1 MPPVPP
7 RALVVGA
14 ALLAGAVAWPRLP
27 DVAAADAPAGL
38 FSAAR
43 ALVHIAEWAKTPRPN
58 GSAAHAAVVAGA
70 EAELTGLGFVV
81 EREYVPGKRPLTNL
95 VAHAPGQPTAG
106 GVWLVAHTD
115 SVPES
120 PGAAD
125 DGLGL
130 GVVVEAARA
139 LSHAGVPAD
148 LHVLLTD
155 GEELGLLGAIAH
167 VDAHPEATRRIVL
180 NVEARGTEGPAYMFQ
195 LAGASPALLEVW
207 RQAGCGAQATSLAR
221 TVYDQLPND
230 TDFSVFRR
238 AGYWGYDFALI
249 GGAHRYHSAEDTPA
263 NLDPRSVQQ
272 MGDCVVGLAQG
283 WLGRPRESTDATRVY
298 FQVPGGTVVS
308 PPWVIQLLGA
318 AAVLALPRPRFWS
331 PVAGAAAW
339 LGALIV
345 AFLAGFGLLGVA
357 LATRADFWERD
368 AEMVGAG
375 GWYLAAGAVGSL
387 VAFGAGRLAARPLR
401 AWGWHAAV
409 VVLAALAALAVPTAG
424 YVLVPGAFVSVLL
437 ARGRPGLAVIPA
449 VLAGLLVTPVLYAI
463 YPALT
468 TRMLPILAVV
478 PVLMLAWM
486 LGPTAAARSPGPA
499 APSVALPRR
508 GPTSA

>member
-1 MPPVPP
+1 VPPVPP
-7 RALVVGA
+7 RALLVGA

-27 DVAAADAPAGL
+27 DVAAADAPEDH

-43 ALVHIAEWAKTPRPN
+43 AMVHIGEWATAPRPN

-70 EAELTGLGFVV
+70 EAELTRLGFVV

-95 VAHAPGQPTAG
+95 VAHAPGQPATG

-115 SVPES
+115 TVPES

-139 LSHAGVPAD
+139 LSGQGVPAD

-155 GEELGLLGAIAH
+155 GEELGLLGALAH
-167 VDAHPEATRRIVL
+167 VAHADAQPRVVL

-195 LAGASPALLEVW
+195 LSGASPALLEVW

-230 TDFSVFRR
+230 TDFTVFRR

-272 MGDCVVGLAQG
+272 VGDCVAGLAKG
-283 WLGRPRESTDATRVY
+283 WLGRPMASNDAPRVY

-308 PPWVIQLLGA
+308 PPWVIQLLGV
-318 AAVLALPRPRFWS
+318 AAVLALPRPRSWS

-357 LATRADFWERD
+357 LATRPDFWARD
-368 AEMVGAG
+368 AEMVGAS
-375 GWYLAAGAVGSL
+375 GWYLAAGGVGSF
-387 VAFGAGRLAARPLR
+387 VAFGAGRLATRPLR
-401 AWGWHAAV
+401 SWGWHATV
-409 VVLAALAALAVPTAG
+409 VVLAAVAALAVPTAG
-424 YVLVPGAFVSVLL
+424 YVLLPGAFVSVLL
-437 ARGRPGLAVIPA
+437 ARGRSGLAVIPA
-449 VLAGLLVTPVLYAI
+449 VVAGLLVTPVLYAI
-463 YPALT
+463 FPALT
-468 TRMLPILAVV
+468 TRMLPILTVV
-478 PVLMLAWM
+478 PVLTLAWL

-499 APSVALPRR
+499 APSVALLPR
-508 GPTSA
+508 GPTSV